1 MSKTSRGTSPA
12 CWIARKSGL
21 RIAMIALLVLMLR
34 PDAGRAGNPHAGS
47 DIPVTT
53 IISDADSN
61 GLSVIIGSDGLGPYL
76 NGVDG
81 VTSVL
86 SAAAYNG
93 LGNGDWQFNKANS
106 TIRVS
111 NYTFNQ
117 ADAVQPGDPHYQAP
131 ANPPYW
137 GSQLHMS
144 HMEVKC
150 TAVFNSM
157 LTMAA
162 GTTFTCPLVTTFTQ
176 DSGTDYT
183 LRPALSFT
191 GLAEETDVQVHCNTA
206 DSGGCNDWFIDP
218 INLGEAVGRLEKHTT
233 VHKPVTTDEGDFYMR
248 FHFHITRP

>member
-1 MSKTSRGTSPA
+1 MS
-12 CWIARKSGL
+12 ARIGRASL
-21 RIAMIALLVLMLR
+21 LLPLVAALVLFVLPR
-34 PDAGRAGNPHAGS
+34 AGSAGNPHTTT

-53 IISDADSN
+53 ILGDVDSS
-61 GLSVIIGSDGLGPYL
+61 GLAVIIGSDGKGPYY

-86 SAAAYNG
+86 ANAAYNG
-93 LGNGDWQFNKANS
+93 LGNGDWQFNKAGS

-111 NYTFNQ
+111 NYTFDP
-117 ADAVQPGDPHYQAP
+117 ADAVQPGDPHYLEP

-150 TAVFNSM
+150 TLVYHSM
-157 LTMAA
+157 LTMTA
-162 GTTFTCPLVTTFTQ
+162 GTTFTCPMVTSFTW
-176 DSGTDYT
+176 DSSTYYG
-183 LRPALSFT
+183 LQPALSFT
-191 GLAEETDVQVHCNTA
+191 GYPETTDVQVHCNTA

-218 INLGEAVGRLEKHTT
+218 INLGEAVGRLVKHVT
-233 VHKPVTTDEGDFYMR
+233 VHKDTTTDEGDFYMR

>member
-1 MSKTSRGTSPA
+1 MTVHEGHRRTR
-12 CWIARKSGL
+12 CARRVLQVS
-21 RIAMIALLVLMLR
+21 ALALAAILAK
-34 PDAGRAGNPHAGS
+34 PQAGIAGNPHAVS

-53 IISDADSN
+53 IIGDVDSN

-86 SAAAYNG
+86 AAAAYNG
-93 LGNGDWQFNKANS
+93 LGNGDWQFNKAGS

-111 NYTFNQ
+111 DYTFNQ

-137 GSQLHMS
+137 GSQLHVS

-150 TAVFNSM
+150 TLINNSM
-157 LTMAA
+157 LKMPA
-162 GTTFTCPLVTTFTQ
+162 GTTFTCPLVTTLTW
-176 DSGTDYT
+176 DSSTDYL

-191 GLAEETDVQVHCNTA
+191 GFAEETDVQVHCNTA
-206 DSGGCNDWFIDP
+206 DSAGCNDWYIDP
-218 INLGEAVGRLEKHTT
+218 INLGEAVGRLEKQTT
-233 VHKPVTTDEGDFYMR
+233 AHKPVTTDEGDFYMR